1 MTTAAR
7 PLPPAVFRSALEQ
20 IDALRPRDEIEI
32 GPLPAPAKLAP
43 FSHALS
49 ATVLGQGDEP
59 EPASGR
65 FILLHDP
72 NGLSAWDGTLRIVIF
87 LTAEIDPELARDSLL
102 AEVAWSWLD
111 ECLGG
116 RNAEY
121 SALGGTIT
129 ATSSTRFGDIVGPSR
144 SDDLEIRASW
154 TPQSESVG
162 AHAGAFFDLL
172 ALAAGLP
179 PEGVSAIGFS

>member
-1 MTTAAR
+1 MSTAAQ
-7 PLPPAVFRSALEQ
+7 PLPPAVFRSAVAQ
-20 IDALRPRDEIEI
+20 IDALRPRGEIEI

-43 FSHALS
+43 FAHALS
-49 ATVLGQGDEP
+49 ATVVGQGEEP

-65 FILLHDP
+65 FILLYDP

-87 LTAEIDPELARDSLL
+87 LTAEIEVELAHDSLL

-111 ECLGG
+111 ECLGA
-116 RNAEY
+116 RQARY
-121 SALGGTIT
+121 AALGGTIT
-129 ATSSTRFGDIVGPSR
+129 ATSSTRFGDIAGPSR

-154 TPQSESVG
+154 TPHSDDLG
-162 AHAGAFFDLL
+162 GHASAFFDLL

-179 PEGVSAIGFS
+179 PEGVSAIGLG